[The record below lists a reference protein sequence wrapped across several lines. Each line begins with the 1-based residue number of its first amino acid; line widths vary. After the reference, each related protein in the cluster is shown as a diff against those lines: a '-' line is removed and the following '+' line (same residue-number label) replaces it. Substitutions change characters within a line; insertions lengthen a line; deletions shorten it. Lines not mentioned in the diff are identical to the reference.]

1 MPEPQATS
9 GTVHWLGTGLSTGG
23 GVKLL
28 CDRAERVLLWGRT
41 TRRAEETAERLGLVG
56 RAEPR
61 GLAETTLAAALSPGD
76 VVVSM
81 LPASHHLEL
90 LETAIA
96 AGAHF
101 ACSSY
106 VSQDLVNAAARAE
119 KRGLVVQAEAGLDPG
134 IDHLMA
140 HTLVD
145 QGTAAIG
152 DAATSA
158 WFVSYCGGVP
168 AVPNEFRYRFS
179 WAPRGVLNALRSPAR
194 YIADGVERVSD
205 RPWEATTEYV
215 LDDEAFEV
223 YPNRDSIP
231 YMSQY
236 HFPTGWKVD
245 HFARGTLR
253 LAGWRDA
260 WSSVFEQLTTGDDAS
275 ITALADDLA
284 ARYPTTAED
293 RDRVVLVVALRL
305 RGADGSAWGG
315 EFLLDMTGEESESAM
330 ARTVSVPLAVSIE
343 DILSGQ
349 TSPGLRLAADGD
361 TARRWLDRLRE
372 LGIDCRFRTLST

>member
-1 MPEPQATS
+1 
-9 GTVHWLGTGLSTGG
+9 VHWLGTGLSTGG
-23 GVKLL
+23 GVELL
-28 CDRAERVLLWGRT
+28 CDRAERVLLWGRNP
-41 TRRAEETAERLGLVG
+41 RRAEQTLDRLGLVG

-61 GLAETTLAAALSPGD
+61 GLDEGALAEALRPGD

-81 LPASHHLEL
+81 LPASHHLAL
-90 LETAIA
+90 LEAA
-96 AGAHF
+96 VDAGAHF

-106 VSQDLVNAAARAE
+106 VSREILDTAVRAGT
-119 KRGLVVQAEAGLDPG
+119 RGLVVQAEAGLDPG

-140 HTLVD
+140 HSLVD
-145 QGTAAIG
+145 QGAATVG
-152 DAATSA
+152 DVATSA

-205 RPWEATTEYV
+205 RPWEATTEHA
-215 LDDEAFEV
+215 LNDEAFEV

-231 YMSQY
+231 YISQY
-236 HFPTGWKVD
+236 HFPAGWKVD

-260 WSSVFEQLTTGDDAS
+260 WSRVFEQLTTGDDAS
-275 ITALADDLA
+275 IAALADELA

-305 RGADGSAWGG
+305 RGADGTGWGG

-349 TSPGLRLAADGD
+349 TSPGLHLAAEGD
-361 TARRWLDRLRE
+361 TATRWLARLRE
-372 LGIDCRFRTLST
+372 LGIDCRFRALTA